1 MRVLK
6 IGNDNGCCLSW
17 SYCKKCH
24 RPVVKR
30 KTFPSLTVL
39 KAGKSKI
46 KMLAD
51 LLPKENSLLVG
62 WTAVF
67 SCAHM
72 AFLAC
77 VHMERETSRCL
88 PLLMMALIPP

>member
-30 KTFPSLTVL
+30 KTFTSLAVL

-46 KMLAD
+46 KVLGENPLSGLQVDAF
-51 LLPKENSLLVG
+51 LLYL
-62 WTAVF
+62 
-67 SCAHM
+67 HM
-72 AFLAC
+72 AEAEFISC
-77 VHMERETSRCL
+77 GSSY
-88 PLLMMALIPP
+88 